1 VSALEGF
8 VRPTRRPG
16 ARNYVFVVP
25 SVVCSTLLARQI
37 ADAVG
42 AVTVSHQ
49 HGCGHIGPDI
59 TQARDLFVGLAANPN
74 VADALIAS
82 LGCETVQ
89 GKHVAA
95 ELQRRGHPGHL
106 VGIQDSG
113 GHDAALQAGIAIA
126 SDLVAAT
133 ERAAR
138 DTVSIDQLTL
148 GIVASQMD
156 PRVQGL
162 LDRAVAAGI
171 RVVIAADTGASELV
185 PDHARPVAIG
195 EADAS
200 PVSYVTNAGSGAQLL
215 AAAAS
220 CGAQVLVDFPDPSQ
234 PPQGFAVA
242 PVISVAADT
251 GLHPLISE
259 DFDLDA
265 TVDSDAILAEIID
278 VFGGKPVK
286 AELRGSSAFAIPR
299 MLRTM

>member
-1 VSALEGF
+1 MNTLEGF

-59 TQARDLFVGLAANPN
+59 VQARDLFVGLAANPN
-74 VADALIAS
+74 VAEALIAS

-95 ELQRRGHPGHL
+95 ELQRRGHRGRL

-113 GHDAALQAGIAIA
+113 GHDAALQAGIATARELIA
-126 SDLVAAT
+126 TTENETRAT
-133 ERAAR
+133 VG
-138 DTVSIDQLTL
+138 TDQLTV
-148 GIVASQMD
+148 GIVASRPD
-156 PRVQGL
+156 PHARAL
-162 LDRAVAAGI
+162 IDRAVDAGAH
-171 RVVIAADTGASELV
+171 VVIAVDRAAASLI
-185 PDHARPVAIG
+185 PDAARSVAVG
-195 EADAS
+195 ETSTS
-200 PVSYVTNAGSGAQLL
+200 PVSYVSNAGSGAQLL

-220 CGAQVLVDFPDPSQ
+220 CGAQVLVDFPDPAQ

-242 PVISVAADT
+242 PVISVASGI
-251 GLHPLISE
+251 GLHTLIAD
-259 DFDLDA
+259 DFD
-265 TVDSDAILAEIID
+265 VDSAVDPGAILTEVAD

-286 AELRGSSAFAIPR
+286 AELRGSAAFAIPR